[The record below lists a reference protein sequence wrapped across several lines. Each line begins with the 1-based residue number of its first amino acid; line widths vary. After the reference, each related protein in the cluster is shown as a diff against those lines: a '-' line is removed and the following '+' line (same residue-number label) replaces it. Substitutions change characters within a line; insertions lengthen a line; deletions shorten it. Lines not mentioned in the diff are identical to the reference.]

1 MESMDAF
8 KLNTNNVKFLSRHW
22 KLHKHI
28 QTKWHSEII
37 QARKLSIV
45 DVSKANCPEA
55 DLNNAENDGNPC
67 NITNVKQVMKMTF
80 RIEKFSLQYLLKN

>member
-8 KLNTNNVKFLSRHW
+8 KLNTNNVKFLNHHK

-28 QTKWHSEII
+28 QIKWHSEII
-37 QARKLSIV
+37 PARKLSIV

-55 DLNNAENDGNPC
+55 NLNNAEDDRDAC
-67 NITNVKQVMKMTF
+67 NITNVKQVMNTCLAKKT
-80 RIEKFSLQYLLKN
+80 

>member
-8 KLNTNNVKFLSRHW
+8 KLNTNNVKFLNRHW

-28 QTKWHSEII
+28 QIKWHSEII

-45 DVSKANCPEA
+45 DVSEANCPEA
-55 DLNNAENDGNPC
+55 NLNKAEDDRNPC
-67 NITNVKQVMKMTF
+67 NISNVEQVMNTF
-80 RIEKFSLQYLLKN
+80 LAKKDKEFNINI

>member
-8 KLNTNNVKFLSRHW
+8 KLNTNNVKFLNRHW
-22 KLHKHI
+22 KLNKHI
-28 QTKWHSEII
+28 QIKWHSEII

-55 DLNNAENDGNPC
+55 NLNKAEDDRNPC
-67 NITNVKQVMKMTF
+67 NISNVEQVMNTF
-80 RIEKFSLQYLLKN
+80 LVKK